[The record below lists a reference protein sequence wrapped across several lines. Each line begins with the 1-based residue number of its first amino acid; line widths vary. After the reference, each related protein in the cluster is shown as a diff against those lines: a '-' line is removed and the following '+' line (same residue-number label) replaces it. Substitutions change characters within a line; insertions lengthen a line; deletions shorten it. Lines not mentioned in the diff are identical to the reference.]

1 MATDTAPT
9 HFELSPELRALFT
22 VPALPPV
29 TADSAGAF
37 FAGAP
42 ASTVVEVYGELYK
55 RSPSGRWTHL
65 EDLTSSGGYYTSMEY
80 EQSSPSEMAD
90 LASGSAA
97 GARVIR
103 IGE

>member
-1 MATDTAPT
+1 MATDISPT
-9 HFELSPELRALFT
+9 DFELSPELRALFA
-22 VPALPPV
+22 VPALPSI
-29 TADSAGAF
+29 TADTAGAF
-37 FAGAP
+37 FAAAP

-80 EQSSPSEMAD
+80 EQSSPSEMTE

-97 GARVIR
+97 GARVVR